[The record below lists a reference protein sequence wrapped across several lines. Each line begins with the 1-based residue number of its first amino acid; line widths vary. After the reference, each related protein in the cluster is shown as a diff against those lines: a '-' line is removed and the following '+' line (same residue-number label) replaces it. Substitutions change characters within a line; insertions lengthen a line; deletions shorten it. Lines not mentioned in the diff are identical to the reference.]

1 MYVKKQNIVVTNK
14 NNKIMTTK
22 ERLDFFNK
30 CLDLN
35 YEKFEDIDWNNENL
49 YYNNPLSLGFL
60 SEFANELNW
69 SYVAKYVHIPQEK
82 VMRFKNFMD
91 WNVYI
96 KHTLVFADTLLEIV
110 MKVDK
115 IDWNIISRY
124 AYLSKHFIKLYYN
137 KLNVE
142 LMKENE
148 RLEKSDI
155 IFLQDLLLQEKEL
168 QH

>member
-1 MYVKKQNIVVTNK
+1 
-14 NNKIMTTK
+14 MTTK

-35 YEKFEDIDWNNENL
+35 IEKFEDIDWNNKDL

-69 SYVAKYVHIPQEK
+69 SYVAKCTYIPQEK

-96 KHTLVFADTLLEIV
+96 KHTLVFTDTLLEIV
-110 MKVDK
+110 TKVDN

-148 RLEKSDI
+148 RIQKSDI
-155 IFLQDLLLQEKEL
+155 IFLQDLLLKDREQ
-168 QH
+168 

>member
-1 MYVKKQNIVVTNK
+1 
-14 NNKIMTTK
+14 MTTK

-35 YEKFEDIDWNNENL
+35 IEKFEDIDWNNKEL

-69 SYVAKYVHIPQEK
+69 SYVAKYTYIPQEK

-91 WNVYI
+91 WNAYI
-96 KHTLVFADTLLEIV
+96 QHTLIFVDTLIEIV
-110 MKVDK
+110 TKVDNV
-115 IDWNIISRY
+115 DWDIISKY
-124 AYLSKHFIKLYYN
+124 AYLNTHFIKLYYN

-142 LMKENE
+142 LMKQNE
-148 RLEKSDI
+148 RLQISDI
-155 IFLQDLLLQEKEL
+155 IFMQDLLLKERD
-168 QH
+168 Q

>member
-1 MYVKKQNIVVTNK
+1 
-14 NNKIMTTK
+14 MTTK

-35 YEKFEDIDWNNENL
+35 FEKFEDIDWNDINL

-69 SYVAKYVHIPQEK
+69 SYVAKYTYISQEK

-91 WNVYI
+91 WNAYLQ
-96 KHTLVFADTLLEIV
+96 HTFIFVDTLIEIV
-110 MKVDK
+110 TK
-115 IDWNIISRY
+115 IDNVDWDIISKY
-124 AYLSKHFIKLYYN
+124 AYLNTHFIKLYYN
-137 KLNVE
+137 KLNVD

-148 RLEKSDI
+148 KLQKSDI
-155 IFLQDLLLQEKEL
+155 IFMQDLLLQEKEL